1 MKKKI
6 IIIAEAGVNH
16 NGKLRTALK
25 MVDVAS
31 KAKADFIKF
40 QTFIPNELSQE
51 KHGLA
56 EYQKKYLK
64 KKKHIDLLKKLALSF
79 EDFKKIKLR
88 CKRRKIK
95 FLSSPFDIS
104 SITFLNKLKLDT
116 FKIPSGEINN
126 VPYLKKI
133 ASFNKKI
140 ILSTGMSNLKEI
152 ISAIKIISK
161 NGTNKKKI
169 TILHCNSEY
178 PASIN
183 QLNLLSIKY
192 LKDKL
197 KLDVG
202 YSDHSLGYEASLMAL
217 CFGATVFEKHFT
229 LDKKLKGPDH
239 TSSLS
244 PNELKIYVKKLK
256 LFQESIGK
264 YNKKPSLIEIQNSKV
279 LRKQIFANLNIKKGE
294 KFTINNITTKRGK
307 QGISASKWDKVIGNI
322 SKYNFSKDENI
333 KF

>member
-1 MKKKI
+1 M
-6 IIIAEAGVNH
+6 
-16 NGKLRTALK
+16 
-25 MVDVAS
+25 
-31 KAKADFIKF
+31 
-40 QTFIPNELSQE
+40 
-51 KHGLA
+51 
-56 EYQKKYLK
+56 
-64 KKKHIDLLKKLALSF
+64 
-79 EDFKKIKLR
+79 
-88 CKRRKIK
+88 
-95 FLSSPFDIS
+95 
-104 SITFLNKLKLDT
+104 NKLKLDT

-152 ISAIKIISK
+152 ISAIKIITK
-161 NGTNKKKI
+161 NGTNKKDYH
-169 TILHCNSEY
+169 LHCNSEY

-239 TSSLS
+239 SSSLS